1 MMFYQKNFCV
11 IALFAHVLL
20 TGMESTERKGL
31 TMPERYGVNLSSQ
44 KFDEII
50 FSGLE
55 KGYRFSSDQVLCT
68 LPQELAKK
76 ETDLYAEKELYDEED
91 NFYTRLFKQA
101 QDNIDICVTT
111 INKEID
117 GAWFTYGKW
126 LQYRHAAL
134 QKLQD
139 DKELLRKGLIT
150 EQNVVRACQY
160 VDYSCVNKPEEI
172 EPMYAEHLKRG
183 VFGEKDVIQN
193 LYIQMFEHMPVGHSG
208 CVTILKSKNKIS
220 LQDFKKK
227 PAYGI
232 FYRRHINDISNSFSS
247 EYDQERL
254 KTYLQAD
261 PRYDEKIHGDNG
273 VVWFKFPHE
282 EGYDAGIDGKGT
294 TWMELQEAKDKIR
307 KLALRNSLL
316 HMKETSSI
324 KISIIALP
332 ISVFIAMIQ
341 CFGSGDR
348 IYHSIIRC
356 VGGGSVGLL
365 LGQMHSLSFDPKER
379 QVENIAKPNVWGV
392 SEALFF
398 GLLCYLNKNPFV
410 AALYTGGFGII
421 STYGIS
427 VMENFKHIY
436 SQHNIL

>member
-139 DKELLRKGLIT
+139 DKELL
-150 EQNVVRACQY
+150 
-160 VDYSCVNKPEEI
+160 
-172 EPMYAEHLKRG
+172 
-183 VFGEKDVIQN
+183 
-193 LYIQMFEHMPVGHSG
+193 
-208 CVTILKSKNKIS
+208 
-220 LQDFKKK
+220 
-227 PAYGI
+227 
-232 FYRRHINDISNSFSS
+232 
-247 EYDQERL
+247 
-254 KTYLQAD
+254 
-261 PRYDEKIHGDNG
+261 
-273 VVWFKFPHE
+273 
-282 EGYDAGIDGKGT
+282 
-294 TWMELQEAKDKIR
+294 
-307 KLALRNSLL
+307 
-316 HMKETSSI
+316 
-324 KISIIALP
+324 
-332 ISVFIAMIQ
+332 
-341 CFGSGDR
+341 
-348 IYHSIIRC
+348 
-356 VGGGSVGLL
+356 
-365 LGQMHSLSFDPKER
+365 
-379 QVENIAKPNVWGV
+379 
-392 SEALFF
+392 
-398 GLLCYLNKNPFV
+398 
-410 AALYTGGFGII
+410 
-421 STYGIS
+421 
-427 VMENFKHIY
+427 
-436 SQHNIL
+436 